1 MCDGSFY
8 AICDHLL
15 LDHIRELAFKENN
28 LVIFLTVNNHIPPA
42 LILET
47 DLVNCKDHHPLN
59 INQNICYSFHNQAL
73 FNSSLSNFISK
84 LKKNYL
90 LLLYSDTPP

>member
-1 MCDGSFY
+1 M
-8 AICDHLL
+8 
-15 LDHIRELAFKENN
+15 
-28 LVIFLTVNNHIPPA
+28 
-42 LILET
+42 ILET

-84 LKKNYL
+84 LKKNEL
-90 LLLYSDTPP
+90 LLFYSDTPPLFPVRERIHFEDYIDVYTFEKK